1 MKKKHFKKSARKKKG
16 KKKMI
21 PTSETPSLIAL
32 EVVFNQSKPFSK
44 NKKQPDS
51 QPKRSRK
58 PISRNEGK
66 KREEEDE
73 TELPN
78 AISYGIG
85 YLQSMQNHLKKIK
98 DNPIPIPRD
107 QQSPFQ
113 EVEKRKGSKN
123 MNSMSKTPSLI
134 E

>member
-1 MKKKHFKKSARKKKG
+1 MLQNPFQVIKDDSIPNLRDEENIFQEIKKKRE

-21 PTSETPSLIAL
+21 STSEAPSLIAL
-32 EVVFNQSKPFSK
+32 EIVFNQSKPFSK

-73 TELPN
+73 TKLPN
-78 AISYGIG
+78 AISHGIG
-85 YLQSMQNHLKKIK
+85 YLQSMQNHFKKIK
-98 DNPIPIPRD
+98 DNPIPIPSNQR
-107 QQSPFQ
+107 SPFQ
-113 EVEKRKGSKN
+113 EVRK
-123 MNSMSKTPSLI
+123 
-134 E
+134 